1 VTKTVWTEADFGAMT
16 WHDNAV
22 HAIAVEPDLPEPGR
36 LLLDLDYIV
45 EWLPPEPPATTLS
58 FWICPATLVFAKAWD
73 LTSDID
79 LRGWSFQLCLDRIER
94 SGPDERGLSE
104 WTLAGDHFTIS
115 LGSLGFTQYLRRPPI
130 RSPRDSLTSGE
141 RGGFS
146 FAEQAYTP

>member
-1 VTKTVWTEADFGAMT
+1 MRSTPSPSSPTCPNRAACSWT
-16 WHDNAV
+16 W
-22 HAIAVEPDLPEPGR
+22 
-36 LLLDLDYIV
+36 DYIV

-104 WTLAGDHFTIS
+104 WTLAGDHFIIS
-115 LGSLGFTQYLRRPPI
+115 LGSRGFTQYLRRPI

-146 FAEQAYTP
+146 FAEQAYTR